1 MKPYFYIFL
10 VLVLGTFIYGK
21 ANKDNKESYKT
32 VIEKRAE
39 REKTVKA
46 RIDKLNESLKWKKLK
61 CGLWKANNGDIGFKI
76 IRGSESGIFITDYI
90 TNLSR
95 ENSLKSVI
103 DLKTFKYLGSSF
115 YKDKNYIYTY
125 YAMAGGGNFWI
136 VKEAD
141 VKTFKVIGDC
151 YAKDKNH
158 IFGERAMEMKL
169 IDYKTFRTKK
179 GIGCFAKD
187 KAGYYFWDSKL
198 NLDKLDEYE
207 KKAVDILKK
216 IK

>member
-1 MKPYFYIFL
+1 
-10 VLVLGTFIYGK
+10 
-21 ANKDNKESYKT
+21 
-32 VIEKRAE
+32 
-39 REKTVKA
+39 
-46 RIDKLNESLKWKKLK
+46 
-61 CGLWKANNGDIGFKI
+61 
-76 IRGSESGIFITDYI
+76 
-90 TNLSR
+90 
-95 ENSLKSVI
+95 
-103 DLKTFKYLGSSF
+103 
-115 YKDKNYIYTY
+115 
-125 YAMAGGGNFWI
+125 MAGGGNFWI